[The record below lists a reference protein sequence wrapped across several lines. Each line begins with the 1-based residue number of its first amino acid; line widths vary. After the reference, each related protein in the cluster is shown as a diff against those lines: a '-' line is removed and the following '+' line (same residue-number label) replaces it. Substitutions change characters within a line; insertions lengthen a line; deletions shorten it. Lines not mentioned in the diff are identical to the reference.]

1 MNKFLENS
9 WTTTMCSFICRMS
22 HAHRLMGAPCLSR
35 PRLSQIKENLR
46 MLLTMAQ
53 RYTILVLLLHP
64 CDEFF
69 SDTSLGFLHTN
80 LHIFVDH
87 AGSCKTCCCLWSIS
101 PNDRRS
107 IQPSCSSA
115 LSYWRF
121 QPGIFFL
128 GLHCQ
133 FSLVVFHVLQ
143 YWSIFVTEEL

>member
-69 SDTSLGFLHTN
+69 SDTLLGFLQPICTFLLTMQALAKPVAVCGPFHRMTAGAYSLLAVVLYHTGDFN
-80 LHIFVDH
+80 QVV
-87 AGSCKTCCCLWSIS
+87 
-101 PNDRRS
+101 
-107 IQPSCSSA
+107 
-115 LSYWRF
+115 
-121 QPGIFFL
+121 FL

-133 FSLVVFHVLQ
+133 FSLVVSNVLQ
-143 YWSIFVTEEL
+143 YWSIFVIEEL